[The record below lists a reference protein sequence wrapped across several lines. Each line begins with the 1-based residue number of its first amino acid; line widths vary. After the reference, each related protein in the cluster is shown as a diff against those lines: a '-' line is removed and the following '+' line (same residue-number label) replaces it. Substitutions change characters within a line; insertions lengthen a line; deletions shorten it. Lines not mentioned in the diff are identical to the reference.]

1 MKIELHPIPSAHE
14 ADTPRAQLLIDGKVI
29 HTGRVDDGFGGG
41 LKPLYDELAAD
52 PEKAARYA
60 AALAD
65 FQELHRS
72 SRGMYFM
79 NEIDRVKYD
88 NELSRS
94 LASQLV
100 VNFIREVN
108 EPEPRYEQGR
118 LELGGG

>member
-1 MKIELHPIPSAHE
+1 MSKVELRPIPSAHE
-14 ADTPRAQLLIDGKVI
+14 TDKPRAQLLIDGKVI
-29 HTGRVDDGFGGG
+29 HTGRIDDGYGNG
-41 LKPLYDELAAD
+41 LKPLFDELSAS

-100 VNFIREVN
+100 LNFIREAS
-108 EPEPRYEQGR
+108 EPAPHDEQGR
-118 LELGGG
+118 LAL